1 MCPFERVSNL
11 IVDYQ
16 LNNVKTVPCPI
27 VANEIKRKRGQAF
40 LMPQSLVKP
49 GEFVIQNCVFRTGQ
63 SIETEKK
70 FMRAGPRSTQYFDP
84 KEVRADIVCSGKATP
99 GINNIIR

>member
-1 MCPFERVSNL
+1 MMSKIMCPFERVSNL

-40 LMPQSLVKP
+40 LMP
-49 GEFVIQNCVFRTGQ
+49 
-63 SIETEKK
+63 
-70 FMRAGPRSTQYFDP
+70 
-84 KEVRADIVCSGKATP
+84 
-99 GINNIIR
+99 